1 VKPEIIDAK
10 PVISGGDHPTAP
22 RLAFELLESK
32 FHAPVTRP
40 GIVARTALV
49 DRLAAAQAPVV
60 TVVAPPG
67 YGKTTLLAQL
77 AERVWPRVAWVSCDD
92 GDNDPVVLLSAL
104 AVALDRI
111 EPIDPAVFWALASS
125 GAGITA
131 VPRFVSAIA
140 SMRLPVTVVLDHTE
154 AVTNKG
160 CLNTIAELVL
170 HLPLGWRFV
179 LASRTIAPLPTARLR
194 AQGGIVEVGAEDLA
208 MGPEEAS
215 SLLEGAGVRPDMAS
229 TSELVQRTEGWPT
242 GLYIAAL
249 AIRAGTRQSEA
260 GLTFTGDDRFMGD
273 YLRSELLD
281 RVSGSEVSF
290 LTRTAVL
297 DRMCGSLCDAILD
310 ATGSGR
316 VLEQMESRN
325 LLVVPLDRRREW
337 YRYHHLFRDLLQ
349 AELRRREPDLVR
361 DLHSR
366 AAAWYEANAM
376 PEAAIE
382 HAQAAGDNDC
392 VARLVLEHAQP
403 AWAGGRVVTVLRWME
418 WLRDATSAEH
428 YGAIAVH
435 GSLIFAL
442 LGHPSAAERWAAAA
456 ERGPSA
462 GTLPDGS
469 TMEGT
474 LAYLR
479 AILCRAGVDE
489 MRRDAQIAWEGL
501 SPASPYRATMLHT
514 EGISHLVQGDHDKAD
529 PILAHAFDVA
539 TGANALPLAALILA
553 ERCIVAAQRD
563 RWTEVATLAQRAV
576 ALVEDGRFEDY
587 WTSALVY
594 AWAARDALH
603 RRDLPM
609 ARYYVGRAARLR
621 PLLTY
626 ALPVVSVQALLE
638 LTRSYIALAD
648 PGGAGAVLRQVHDI
662 LQQRPDLGVLPGQ
675 AEELDSRLA
684 KIKAV
689 AVGASSFT
697 AAELRLLPLLP
708 THLSFQEIGE
718 RLYLSKNTVKT
729 QAYSVYR
736 KLGVSSRS
744 GAVTRTHELGL
755 DALLGPGGFGR
766 GGSPAVRVIEAGSRQ
781 VGDQMIAAGLVDRS
795 ALDAAISSASWPPAS
810 MVSLPTMV
818 SAWRRRA

>member
-1 VKPEIIDAK
+1 MKPEITDAP
-10 PVISGGDHPTAP
+10 PVISGADHRTAP

-32 FHAPVTRP
+32 FHPPTARP

-49 DRLAAAQAPVV
+49 DRLATAQAPVI
-60 TVVAPPG
+60 TIVAPPG
-67 YGKTTLLAQL
+67 YGKTTLLAQW

-111 EPIDPAVFWALASS
+111 EPIDPSVFWVLTSS
-125 GAGITA
+125 GAGITV

-140 SMRLPVTVVLDHTE
+140 SMRPPVTVVLDHTE

-160 CLNTIAELVL
+160 CLNTIAELAL
-170 HLPLGWRFV
+170 HLPLGWQFA
-179 LASRTIAPLPTARLR
+179 LASRTKVPLPTARLR

-208 MGPEEAS
+208 MSPAEAS
-215 SLLEGAGVRPDMAS
+215 SLLEGAGVKPGAVS
-229 TSELVQRTEGWPT
+229 ASELLQRTEGWPT

-260 GLTFTGDDRFMGD
+260 GFTFTGDDRFMGD

-281 RVSGSEVSF
+281 RVSDGEVSF

-297 DRMCGSLCDAILD
+297 DRMCGSLCDAILG
-310 ATGSGR
+310 ATESGR

-337 YRYHHLFRDLLQ
+337 YRYHHLFRELLQ
-349 AELRRREPDLVR
+349 AELRRREPDLVH
-361 DLHSR
+361 DLHFR
-366 AAAWYEANAM
+366 AAVWYEANAM

-382 HAQAAGDNDC
+382 HAQAAGDNDR
-392 VARLVLEHAQP
+392 VARLVLELAQP
-403 AWAGGRVVTVLRWME
+403 VWAGGRVETVLRWME
-418 WLRDATSAEH
+418 WLKDATSAEH

-442 LGHPSAAERWAAAA
+442 LGQPSAAERWAAAA
-456 ERGPSA
+456 ERVSST

-469 TMEGT
+469 TMEAT

-479 AILCRAGVDE
+479 AILSRDGVGE
-489 MRRDAQIAWEGL
+489 MRRDARIAWEGL

-514 EGISHLVQGDHDKAD
+514 EGISYLVQGDHDRAD

-553 ERCIVAAQRD
+553 ERCIVAAHRD
-563 RWTEVATLAQRAV
+563 RWTDVATLAQRAV
-576 ALVEDGRFEDY
+576 ALVEAGRFEDY

-594 AWAARDALH
+594 AWAARAALH
-603 RRDLPM
+603 RGDIPQ
-609 ARYYVGRAARLR
+609 AQHCVGRAARLR

-638 LTRSYIALAD
+638 LARSYIALAD
-648 PGGAGAVLRQVHDI
+648 PGGAVAVLGQAHDI
-662 LQQRPDLGVLPGQ
+662 LQQRPDLGVLPRQ
-675 AEELDSRLA
+675 AEELQSRLA
-684 KIKAV
+684 KITAV
-689 AVGASSFT
+689 ADGASSLT

-708 THLSFQEIGE
+708 THLSFREIGE
-718 RLYLSKNTVKT
+718 RLYLSTNTVKT

-744 GAVTRTHELGL
+744 EAVTRTRQLGL
-755 DALLGPGGFGR
+755 DAP
-766 GGSPAVRVIEAGSRQ
+766 
-781 VGDQMIAAGLVDRS
+781 
-795 ALDAAISSASWPPAS
+795 
-810 MVSLPTMV
+810 
-818 SAWRRRA
+818 

>member
-1 VKPEIIDAK
+1 MKPEIIDAP
-10 PVISGGDHPTAP
+10 PVISGGGHGTAP
-22 RLAFELLESK
+22 KLAFELLESK
-32 FHAPVTRP
+32 FHPPVARP

-49 DRLAAAQAPVV
+49 NRLAAAQAPVIAI
-60 TVVAPPG
+60 VAPPG
-67 YGKTTLLAQL
+67 YGKTTLLAQW
-77 AERVWPRVAWVSCDD
+77 AERVWPRVAWISCDD

-125 GAGITA
+125 GAGITV

-140 SMRLPVTVVLDHTE
+140 SMRLPVTMVLDHTE
-154 AVTNKG
+154 AVTNKR
-160 CLNTIAELVL
+160 CLNTIAELAL
-170 HLPLGWRFV
+170 HLPLGWQFA
-179 LASRTIAPLPTARLR
+179 LASRTKVPLPTARLR
-194 AQGGIVEVGAEDLA
+194 AQGGIVEVGADDLA
-208 MGPEEAS
+208 MSPEEAS
-215 SLLEGAGVRPDMAS
+215 WLLEGAGVKPDVAS

-249 AIRAGTRQSEA
+249 AIRAGTRQSEV
-260 GLTFTGDDRFMGD
+260 GFTFTGDDRYMGD

-281 RVSGSEVSF
+281 RVSDSEVSF

-297 DRMCGSLCDAILD
+297 NRMCGSLCDAILG
-310 ATGSGR
+310 ATTSGR

-337 YRYHHLFRDLLQ
+337 YRYHHLFRELLQ
-349 AELRRREPDLVR
+349 AELRRREPDLVQ
-361 DLHSR
+361 DLHLR
-366 AAAWYEANAM
+366 AAKWYEANAM

-382 HAQAAGDNDC
+382 HAQAAGDNDR
-392 VARLVLEHAQP
+392 VARLVLEVAQP
-403 AWAGGRVVTVLRWME
+403 VWAGGRVQTVLRWME

-442 LGHPSAAERWAAAA
+442 LGQPSAAERWAAAA
-456 ERGPSA
+456 ERVSSA

-469 TMEGT
+469 TMEAT

-479 AILCRAGVDE
+479 AILSRDGIDE

-514 EGISHLVQGDHDKAD
+514 EGISYLVQGDHDRAD

-563 RWTEVATLAQRAV
+563 RWAEVVTLAQRAV
-576 ALVEDGRFEDY
+576 AIVEAGRFEDY

-594 AWAARDALH
+594 AWAARAALH
-603 RRDLPM
+603 RRDIPK

-638 LTRSYIALAD
+638 LARAYIALAD
-648 PGGAGAVLRQVHDI
+648 PGGSAAVLGQVHEI
-662 LQQRPDLGVLPGQ
+662 LQQRPDLGVLPKL
-675 AEELDSRLA
+675 AEELQSKLA
-684 KIKAV
+684 RIQAV
-689 AVGASSFT
+689 AVSASSLT
-697 AAELRLLPLLP
+697 AAELRLLPLLS
-708 THLSFQEIGE
+708 THLSFREIGE
-718 RLYLSKNTVKT
+718 RLHLSSNTVKT

-744 GAVTRTHELGL
+744 GAVTRTRELGL
-755 DALLGPGGFGR
+755 D
-766 GGSPAVRVIEAGSRQ
+766 
-781 VGDQMIAAGLVDRS
+781 GL
-795 ALDAAISSASWPPAS
+795 
-810 MVSLPTMV
+810 
-818 SAWRRRA
+818 

>member
-1 VKPEIIDAK
+1 MKPEIINEPPA
-10 PVISGGDHPTAP
+10 ISGGDHGSAS

-32 FHAPVTRP
+32 FHPPVARP

-49 DRLAAAQAPVV
+49 DRLATAQAPVV
-60 TVVAPPG
+60 TIVAPPG
-67 YGKTTLLAQL
+67 YGKTTLLAQW
-77 AERVWPRVAWVSCDD
+77 AEQVWPRLAWVSCDD
-92 GDNDPVVLLSAL
+92 GDNNPVVLLSAL

-111 EPIDPAVFWALASS
+111 EPIDPTVFWALASS
-125 GAGITA
+125 GAGITI
-131 VPRFVSAIA
+131 VPKFVSAVA
-140 SMRLPVTVVLDHTE
+140 SMRLPVTLVLDHTE
-154 AVTNKG
+154 AVTNKR
-160 CLNTIAELVL
+160 CLNTIAELAL
-170 HLPLGWRFV
+170 HLPLGWQFA
-179 LASRTIAPLPTARLR
+179 LASRTKVPLPTARLR

-208 MGPEEAS
+208 MSPAEAA
-215 SLLEGAGVRPDMAS
+215 LLLDGAGVKPDVAR

-249 AIRAGTRQSEA
+249 AIRAGKRQSEA
-260 GLTFTGDDRFMGD
+260 GFTFTGDDRFMGD

-281 RVSGSEVSF
+281 RVSGDEVSF

-297 DRMCGSLCDAILD
+297 DRMCGSLCDAILGV
-310 ATGSGR
+310 TESGR
-316 VLEQMESRN
+316 VLEQMEGRN

-337 YRYHHLFRDLLQ
+337 YRYHHLFRELLQ
-349 AELRRREPDLVR
+349 AELRRREPDLVQ

-382 HAQAAGDNDC
+382 HAQAAGDNDR
-392 VARLVLEHAQP
+392 VARLVLELAQP
-403 AWAGGRVVTVLRWME
+403 VWAGGRAETVLRWME

-442 LGHPSAAERWAAAA
+442 LGQPSAAERWAAAA
-456 ERGPSA
+456 ERVSPT

-469 TMEGT
+469 TMEST

-479 AILCRAGVDE
+479 AILCRDGVDE

-514 EGISHLVQGDHDKAD
+514 EGISYLVQDDYDRAD
-529 PILAHAFDVA
+529 PILAHAFDFA
-539 TGANALPLAALILA
+539 TDANALPLAALILA
-553 ERCIVAAQRD
+553 ERCIVASQRD

-576 ALVEDGRFEDY
+576 ALVEAGRFDDY

-594 AWAARDALH
+594 AWAARAALH
-603 RRDLPM
+603 QGDIAK

-638 LTRSYIALAD
+638 LARCYIALAD
-648 PGGAGAVLRQVHDI
+648 PGGSAAVLGQVRDI
-662 LQQRPDLGVLPGQ
+662 LQQRPDLGILPKL
-675 AEELDSRLA
+675 AEELQSKLVE
-684 KIKAV
+684 IKAV
-689 AVGASSFT
+689 AVGASSLT
-697 AAELRLLPLLP
+697 AAELRLLPLLS
-708 THLSFQEIGE
+708 THLSFREIGE
-718 RLYLSKNTVKT
+718 RLYLSSNTVKT
-729 QAYSVYR
+729 QAYSVYK

-744 GAVTRTHELGL
+744 RAVARTRELGL
-755 DALLGPGGFGR
+755 D
-766 GGSPAVRVIEAGSRQ
+766 
-781 VGDQMIAAGLVDRS
+781 GL
-795 ALDAAISSASWPPAS
+795 
-810 MVSLPTMV
+810 
-818 SAWRRRA
+818 